1 MSQPAFDPADDVKRL
16 PLLLSQAKAA
26 FMFRLFLP
34 ALLVVFASLVIAP
47 LSAAASEGD
56 FELPVVPLTIE
67 AADGSRHDFR
77 VELARTPDEQA
88 RGLMFREELAADRGM
103 LFVHRRPRVSSFWMK
118 DTFIPLD
125 MIWIGPNWTILGAHE
140 NAVPHSTAPISS
152 NVPVRAVL
160 EVPGGTV
167 ARLGLAR
174 GDRVKVNGL
183 N

>member
-1 MSQPAFDPADDVKRL
+1 MLRLL
-16 PLLLSQAKAA
+16 PLTLVFLLAA
-26 FMFRLFLP
+26 P
-34 ALLVVFASLVIAP
+34 IPGAFAEAVS
-47 LSAAASEGD
+47 D
-56 FELPVVPLTIE
+56 LPVVPLTIE
-67 AADGSRHDFR
+67 AAEGTRHEFR

-88 RGLMFREELAADRGM
+88 RGLMFRKELAADRGM

-118 DTFIPLD
+118 DTYIPLD
-125 MIWIGPNWTILGAHE
+125 MIWIGPDWTILGAHE

-152 NVPVRAVL
+152 NVPVRAIL
-160 EVPGGTV
+160 EVPGGTF